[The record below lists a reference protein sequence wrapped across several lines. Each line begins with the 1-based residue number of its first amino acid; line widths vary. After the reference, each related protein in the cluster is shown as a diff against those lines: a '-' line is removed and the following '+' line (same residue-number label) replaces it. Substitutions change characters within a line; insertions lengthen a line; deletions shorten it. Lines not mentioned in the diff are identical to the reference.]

1 MTNLGFNIYFLT
13 KSSENVVRTI
23 ENENYPTIRLENDE
37 EIVDHIKKLDIK
49 AVVIDKLDFE
59 ISILKILKELVK
71 IVTVDNVNS
80 EHDKYVDIIVNL
92 VKSKFIN
99 INHLDEHIKT
109 QYYCGP
115 KYLFL
120 RDEFDIFREN
130 KDLKPKIEDI
140 LLIFG
145 GSDPSNLTT
154 RVLEKLTNN
163 LRVDIVLGPEF
174 KHFDDVN
181 RILAIYD
188 NKNFK
193 IHYEPDNIAELMY
206 NADLTITSPGLSMF
220 ESVYMGTPVIV
231 IPQSNLQYHYYN
243 SLNYEYLIKKSD
255 IGQLEDY
262 LDEVSSLTIRNDI
275 IGFFKEMEIGQGT
288 DDIIQYLSQIIDEN

>member
-1 MTNLGFNIYFLT
+1 M
-13 KSSENVVRTI
+13 
-23 ENENYPTIRLENDE
+23 D
-37 EIVDHIKKLDIK
+37 IV
-49 AVVIDKLDFE
+49 
-59 ISILKILKELVK
+59 
-71 IVTVDNVNS
+71 
-80 EHDKYVDIIVNL
+80 VNL

-99 INHLDEHIKT
+99 INPLDEHIKT
-109 QYYCGP
+109 KYYCGP

-120 RDEFDIFREN
+120 RDEFDIFREK

-154 RVLEKLTNN
+154 KVLEKLTNN
-163 LRVDIVLGPEF
+163 LRINIVLGPEF

-181 RILAIYD
+181 RILEMDD
-188 NKNFK
+188 NKNVK

-231 IPQSNLQYHYYN
+231 IPQSNLQNHYYN

-255 IGQLEDY
+255 IDHLEDY
-262 LDEVSSLTIRNDI
+262 LNRSI
-275 IGFFKEMEIGQGT
+275 FFNHKK
-288 DDIIQYLSQIIDEN
+288 